1 MKHAIT
7 AIKNFN
13 FAGRSGRAE
22 RQEDPNKLKNPG
34 KGKTPAFYISK
45 VQFDRIRHDVQMWR
59 EAVQEAEQAWYP
71 HRVKMQRI
79 YLDTILNEHVESC
92 IRRRK
97 SLTLSRKFKLCD
109 DKGKENEEVTKL
121 FKASWFRTFQSYVL
135 DAILHGYNLISLGD
149 LEKDAFPNL
158 SFIQRQNISPD
169 RMMVGQY
176 VYSISGERFTEEP
189 YANWFIYVKTPT
201 ETGSSPCGYG
211 LLYKIA
217 RTEIILRNNLGQNA
231 DYNEVFGQPI
241 RKGTTSK
248 QDDER
253 NEFENALRTMGSN
266 PYIIL
271 DEGQDTLE
279 IVQGTGTGTAYQT
292 YDNLEK
298 RCEQKISKVLL
309 GHADALDSTP
319 GKLGASQDGESSP
332 INTALMDIQSEDAEF
347 IQPIINNDLLPRMR
361 LLGFNIPEGLHFEYV
376 NDDEKEAFRKKEDN
390 SNKVTAEI
398 AQIMSN
404 AGLQMDAKYFE
415 ERTGIPTEKKEEPKP
430 MLPPGAPGAPG
441 EPAGPDNADPKE
453 AGKGKKPVPGTP
465 KSPDAV
471 KNLLMSIADFI
482 ESEHPRAPKGS
493 EIGGQFVKKN
503 ESGGTSIEHETV
515 KRLGQKADKA
525 MTSLTETGGFSI
537 TDIGFYGGA
546 TDAEKF
552 KESGNYIVALG
563 GFEKQIPLSSFGK
576 ADIIDYFTKHKDKFL
591 KEQNLILGGWHNK
604 ENGIV
609 YLDISKAFKS
619 KAEAIKFGK
628 MSKQIAGWDAKK
640 GEEFSIT
647 KSVKNSLTP
656 QQQSEKMKAMFGSVI
671 SMLDPEDDEKEEH
684 EAGES
689 AEHESMELE

>member
-7 AIKNFN
+7 GIKNFN
-13 FAGRSGRAE
+13 FSGRSVTQE
-22 RQEDPNKLKNPG
+22 REPKVIAPG
-34 KGKTPAFYISK
+34 KGKSPVFYMTK

-59 EAVQEAEQAWYP
+59 EAIQEAEQAWYP

-109 DKGKENEEVTKL
+109 EAGKENEEVTKL
-121 FKASWFRTFQSYVL
+121 FKASWFRVFQSYVI
-135 DAILHGYNLISLGD
+135 DALLHGYNLISLGD

-158 SFIQRQNISPD
+158 SFVQRQNISPD
-169 RMMVGQY
+169 RMVVNQY
-176 VYSISGERFTEEP
+176 VYSISGQKFTEP
-189 YANWFIYVKTPT
+189 PFDQWFIFVKTPT

-248 QDDER
+248 QDNER
-253 NEFENALRTMGSN
+253 DEFENALRTMGSN

-271 DEGQDTLE
+271 DEGQDNLE

-319 GKLGASQDGESSP
+319 GKLGGSQDGEASP
-332 INTALMDIQSEDAEF
+332 VSTALMDIQSEDAEF

-361 LLGFNIPEGLHFEYV
+361 QIGFVIPEGLHFEYI
-376 NDDEKEAFRKKEDN
+376 NDEEKEAFRKREDA

-398 AQIMSN
+398 AQIMGN
-404 AGLQMDAKYFE
+404 AGLVMDAKYFE
-415 ERTGIPTEKKEEPKP
+415 KRTGIPTKEKEEPAP
-430 MLPPGAPGAPG
+430 MMPPGAPGAPG
-441 EPAGPDNADPKE
+441 GPAGPPAPGM
-453 AGKGKKPVPGTP
+453 AGKKPAPKEEPAPVPGKQKTP
-465 KSPDAV
+465 EAV
-471 KNLLMSIADFI
+471 KNLLQSIVDFI
-482 ESEHPRAPKGS
+482 ETEHPRAPKGTGN
-493 EIGGQFVKKN
+493 GGQWVKKG
-503 ESGGTSIEHETV
+503 ETGGTSIEHETV
-515 KRLGQKADKA
+515 KRVGQKADKA
-525 MTSLTETGGFSI
+525 MTALKETGGFSI
-537 TDIGFYGGA
+537 TDIGFYHGNS
-546 TDAEKF
+546 DAEKF

-563 GFEKQIPLSSFGK
+563 GFEKQIPLSSFDK
-576 ADIIDYFTKHKDKFL
+576 ADIIDYFGEYKDKFL

-640 GEEFSIT
+640 GQEFSIT
-647 KSVKNSLTP
+647 KSVKNSLTE
-656 QQQSEKMKAMFGSVI
+656 QQQSEKMKAMFGSMI
-671 SMLDPEDDEKEEH
+671 SMLDPEDDEEEDESNETAEH
-684 EAGES
+684 EAGE
-689 AEHESMELE
+689 LD